1 MLQRFR
7 ASLKTFR
14 VRIIAIVALC
24 WLLPMLVLGVYMS
37 GVFVDALRAK
47 TEQALR
53 SGLIHAE
60 DLTIREIERVL
71 KKSKDITYD
80 EVIFNNYSG
89 FREGTLDYESFYTSS
104 RSYWQRMFQREQVMP
119 FTAFFFI
126 DEPWRMVYTADDA
139 AQVRTFSDEA
149 LPLILNLGEELD
161 TRSRFAY
168 VNDRLYLVRNL
179 FNRRLERFGM
189 AVLGLNA
196 DMLLSPLL
204 DTNTLWEGKAD
215 IILDEYVH
223 TANID
228 HPFYDE
234 DYRPGLLEEDDN
246 ISYSQR
252 VKTSDYQLTYRV
264 RLDHSI
270 VFGQLDEYYHL
281 LWILILLLIPLAG
294 LIMLFIHRRMTKP
307 LARLSSATR
316 QMAQGEL
323 GVTVP
328 MQGPDEIGSLG
339 RSFNAM
345 SLQIQHLI
353 DKSYREEL
361 ALRDARISALQSRI
375 NPHFMNNALEMI
387 NWQAR
392 MEGAETV
399 SQMIEALSILINAA
413 LDRTDERT
421 VPLYSELEVADAYFF
436 FIKQRFAGRVS
447 IEKNFDDS
455 LLEWHVPRL
464 IIQTLLENA
473 VEHGIAPAG
482 GGAIRLHAYVKNE
495 LLYID
500 ICNNGKLLS
509 AQEQE
514 KIAALLKDV
523 GTDQSEHIGIRNVSL
538 RLNLIYHGE
547 AGLDIS
553 SDENGDTRARIHI
566 PIDQSYGEFPQRSV
580 T

>member
-1 MLQRFR
+1 MPQRLR

-37 GVFVDALRAK
+37 GVFVDALKTK
-47 TEQALR
+47 TEQALQ

-71 KKSKDITYD
+71 KKSKDVTYD
-80 EVIFNNYSG
+80 EEIYNNYSG
-89 FREGTLDYESFYTSS
+89 YREGTLDYEGFYTSS

-119 FTAFFFI
+119 FTTFFFL
-126 DEPWRMVYTADDA
+126 DEPWRMVYTAEDA
-139 AQVRTFSDEA
+139 AQVRTFIDEA
-149 LPLILNLGEELD
+149 LPIMLNLGETLD

-179 FNRRLERFGM
+179 YNRRLERFGM
-189 AVLGLNA
+189 VVLGLDA

-204 DTNTLWEGKAD
+204 DANTLWNGKAD

-223 TANID
+223 TADIE
-228 HPFYDE
+228 HPFDSE
-234 DYRPGLLEEDDN
+234 DFRPGLLEEDGN
-246 ISYSQR
+246 ISFSQR

-270 VFGQLDEYYHL
+270 VFGQLDEYHHL

-316 QMAQGEL
+316 QLAQGEL

-328 MQGPDEIGSLG
+328 MQGPDEIGTLG
-339 RSFNAM
+339 RSFNTM

-375 NPHFMNNALEMI
+375 NPHFMNNALEMM

-392 MEGAETV
+392 MDGAESV
-399 SQMIEALSILINAA
+399 SQMIEALSTLINAA

-421 VPLYSELEVADAYFF
+421 VPLYSEMEVADAYFF
-436 FIKQRFAGRVS
+436 FIRQRFTGRVS
-447 IEKNFDDS
+447 IEKDFDDS
-455 LLEWHVPRL
+455 MLEWHVPRM

-482 GGAIRLHAYVKNE
+482 GGIIRLHAYVKSE

-500 ICNNGKLLS
+500 VRNNGKLLS
-509 AQEQE
+509 PGEQE
-514 KIAALLKDV
+514 KISALLNDV
-523 GTDQSEHIGIRNVSL
+523 GPTQSEHMGIRNVSL
-538 RLNLIYHGE
+538 RLSLIYHGE
-547 AGLDIS
+547 AGLSIT
-553 SDENGDTRARIHI
+553 SDENGDTLARIHI
-566 PIDQSYGEFPQRSV
+566 PIDQSYGKSPQRSI